1 MVGGGKLV
9 RISVG
14 EMGGSNDVDV
24 AVSQYRAVDAKKIM
38 P

>member
-9 RISVG
+9 RISLG
-14 EMGGSNDVDV
+14 EMGGSKDVDV
-24 AVSQYRAVDAKKIM
+24 AASQYRAVDAKKIM